1 MRKIEK
7 LLVLFFDLKFY
18 FKGVQNTIVKRYVT
32 KSSSLTVNDQEVMIY
47 FDYYLVKIDF
57 FELIFLHGGYIY

>member
-18 FKGVQNTIVKRYVT
+18 FKRVQNTIVKRYVT

-47 FDYYLVKIDF
+47 FDYD
-57 FELIFLHGGYIY
+57 